1 MAVSITSVTCPACG
15 AALPIQEGRTQVYC
29 SYCGTK
35 VIVQNE
41 NEHIYRHV
49 DEAKILQAETDRMIR
64 LKELALEEKSR
75 SNQKIGI
82 IIWLSISAILL
93 IVSILMMTLS
103 SGMGSIVGLYV
114 LCFAVA
120 VAIGG
125 GKLIFKT
132 LPERAAEKTL
142 LNNGGIRFPKGF
154 EPFSDAHYDTVLSA
168 LQSSGFTN
176 IRCVNLHDITFG
188 LFQKPGKIASITVA
202 GKEVSSGGNVYLPD
216 TSITIT
222 YHGK

>member
-35 VIVQNE
+35 VIVQND

-93 IVSILMMTLS
+93 IVSILMMTTFPVLK
-103 SGMGSIVGLYV
+103 LYT
-114 LCFAVA
+114 
-120 VAIGG
+120 
-125 GKLIFKT
+125 KLFRI
-132 LPERAAEKTL
+132 
-142 LNNGGIRFPKGF
+142 
-154 EPFSDAHYDTVLSA
+154 
-168 LQSSGFTN
+168 LQ
-176 IRCVNLHDITFG
+176 
-188 LFQKPGKIASITVA
+188 K
-202 GKEVSSGGNVYLPD
+202 
-216 TSITIT
+216 
-222 YHGK
+222 